1 MNPYRRMTIF
11 IICAVL
17 ALSFYVP
24 ARADRPEPGTVR
36 ILLGESS
43 KSSRM
48 DISVYG
54 SYLVNGIFSFQ
65 RGSKLKVEAKDS
77 SIWLY
82 YEGASINAGDQLI
95 LKRQSSKPGDENG
108 LRLND
113 SLSLLEGDLAVSLS
127 GSMIRTVL
135 HIGIEDYLKGLVPYE
150 MSDSFPLEALKAQ
163 AIAAR
168 SYAVRGIR
176 PDRDYD
182 LSDDTND
189 QVYRGLLQEH
199 TRAHRAVKET
209 EGIVLTYNEQII
221 QAYYTASNGG
231 ETESSAHAWG
241 GEGFPYLPVREDK
254 YDAENPQSPVKSFYL
269 PKDWTA
275 GTPQH
280 QDLETLLISKLAPSM
295 EKMGYSGLTE
305 DIRINNVKALSANA
319 PMYSAE
325 SRLMTKLSFQLN
337 VSGRRQQSSNDEEE
351 VLLFTV
357 DEKNA
362 PQTASAPVS
371 ENEGELG
378 PFVPLGQLMQIDLDI
393 FPGLEKLMGLSIN
406 LKENEIVK
414 VIEESEGFIIRS
426 GRYGHGV
433 GMSQRGAEWM
443 AKQYGKNYQ
452 EILAFYYPGTKES
465 RYRTMPAARP
475 YLNAEF
481 LTTPGPIPTPTPR
494 PTLVPQS
501 LAPEE
506 GQWEVI
512 VKNIN
517 QNSSLNLRILPNT
530 SSDILYQL
538 YYGQRL
544 LVLKRADGGWL
555 HVRADG
561 VEGYVMES
569 FVEEV
574 PE

>member
-1 MNPYRRMTIF
+1 
-11 IICAVL
+11 
-17 ALSFYVP
+17 
-24 ARADRPEPGTVR
+24 
-36 ILLGESS
+36 
-43 KSSRM
+43 
-48 DISVYG
+48 
-54 SYLVNGIFSFQ
+54 
-65 RGSKLKVEAKDS
+65 
-77 SIWLY
+77 
-82 YEGASINAGDQLI
+82 
-95 LKRQSSKPGDENG
+95 
-108 LRLND
+108 
-113 SLSLLEGDLAVSLS
+113 
-127 GSMIRTVL
+127 MIRAVL

-189 QVYRGLLQEH
+189 QVYRGLLHEH

-241 GEGFPYLPVREDK
+241 GEELPYLPVREDK
-254 YDAENPQSPVKSFYL
+254 YDDENPQSPVKSFYL
-269 PKDWTA
+269 SKDWNA
-275 GTPQH
+275 GTPQL
-280 QDLETLLISKLAPSM
+280 QDLEYLLKSGMAASM
-295 EKMGYSGLTE
+295 EKLGYSGLPE
-305 DIRINNVKALSANA
+305 KIRIDKIKALTANT
-319 PMYSAE
+319 PMYGAE
-325 SRLMTKLSFQLN
+325 SHLMTKLSFQLN
-337 VSGRRQQSSNDEEE
+337 VSGRRQQSSKDEEE

-357 DEKNA
+357 DEKKVPEN
-362 PQTASAPVS
+362 TSAPLS

-378 PFVPLGQLMQIDLDI
+378 PFVSLGQVIVVDLDI

-414 VIEESEGFIIRS
+414 VIEEAEGFIIRS

-512 VKNIN
+512 VKNIS
-517 QNSSLNLRILPNT
+517 QSSSLNLRMLPNT

-544 LVLKRADGGWL
+544 LVLKREDEGWL

-574 PE
+574 PL

>member
-1 MNPYRRMTIF
+1 MKASRRKIAF
-11 IICAVL
+11 IICAIL
-17 ALSFYVP
+17 AFSFYSP

-36 ILLGESS
+36 ILLGGIGQSG
-43 KSSRM
+43 RM

-54 SYLVNGIFSFQ
+54 SYMINGNLSFQ
-65 RGSKLKVEAKDS
+65 RGSKLKIEAKDN
-77 SIWLY
+77 IWLY
-82 YEGASINAGDQLI
+82 YEGSSMNAGKQLI
-95 LKRQSSKPGDENG
+95 LKRQSSKPDEENG

-113 SLSLLEGDLAVSLS
+113 SLSLLEGDLVVSLS
-127 GSMIRTVL
+127 GNTLRTVL
-135 HIGIEDYLKGLVPYE
+135 HIGIEEYLKGLVPYE

-176 PDRDYD
+176 QDRDYD

-189 QVYRGLLQEH
+189 QVYRGFIQEH

-231 ETESSAHAWG
+231 QTESSAHAWG
-241 GEGFPYLPVREDK
+241 GDVLPYLPVRDDH
-254 YDAENPQSPVKSFYL
+254 YDTENPQSSVKSFFL
-269 PKDWTA
+269 PKDWIADTSQLLA
-275 GTPQH
+275 
-280 QDLETLLISKLAPSM
+280 LETLLISHLAPRV
-295 EKMGYSGLTE
+295 ERMGYSGLPE
-305 DIRINNVKALSANA
+305 NIRIDTVNALSAHS
-319 PMYSAE
+319 PMYGGE
-325 SRLMTKLSFQLN
+325 SRLMTKLAFLIN
-337 VSGRRQQSSNDEEE
+337 VSGKRQQNLNDEEE

-357 DEKNA
+357 NEKA
-362 PQTASAPVS
+362 VPQPSSAPVA
-371 ENEGELG
+371 EKGGELG
-378 PFVPLGQLMQIDLDI
+378 PFVPLGQTIQIDLDI

-406 LKENEIVK
+406 LKENELIK
-414 VIEESEGFIIRS
+414 VVEESKGFSIRS

-443 AKQYGKNYQ
+443 AKHYGKNYH

-465 RYRTMPAARP
+465 RYRTMPATRP

-517 QNSSLNLRILPNT
+517 QNSSLNLRMLPNT
-530 SSDILYQL
+530 SSDILYQM

-544 LVLKRADGGWL
+544 LVLKRAEEGWL

-561 VEGYVMES
+561 IEGYVMES
-569 FVEEV
+569 FVEEM
-574 PE
+574 PQ

>member
-1 MNPYRRMTIF
+1 MNPYRRMTIL

-65 RGSKLKVEAKDS
+65 RGSKLKVEARDS

-82 YEGASINAGDQLI
+82 YEGVAIDAGDQVI
-95 LKRQSSKPGDENG
+95 LKRQSSNPDEENG

-113 SLSLLEGDLAVSLS
+113 SLNLLEGDLDISLS
-127 GSMIRTVL
+127 GNVIRAVL

-189 QVYRGLLQEH
+189 QVYRGLLHEH

-241 GEGFPYLPVREDK
+241 GEGFSYLPVREDK

-269 PKDWTA
+269 PKDWNA
-275 GTPQH
+275 ETPQL
-280 QDLETLLISKLAPSM
+280 QDMESLLKSGLAASM
-295 EKMGYSGLTE
+295 EKLGYSGLPE
-305 DIRINNVKALSANA
+305 NIRIDKVKALTANA
-319 PMYSAE
+319 PMYGSE
-325 SRLMTKLSFQLN
+325 SHLMTKLSFQLN
-337 VSGRRQQSSNDEEE
+337 ISGRRQQSSKDEEE

-357 DEKNA
+357 DEKIVPEN
-362 PQTASAPVS
+362 TSAPLS

-378 PFVPLGQLMQIDLDI
+378 PFVSLGQVIVIDLDI

-406 LKENEIVK
+406 LKENEIIK

-426 GRYGHGV
+426 GRYGHGI

-494 PTLVPQS
+494 PTLVPQR

-512 VKNIN
+512 VKNIS
-517 QNSSLNLRILPNT
+517 QNSSLNLRMLPNT

-544 LVLKRADGGWL
+544 LVLKRADEGWL

-569 FVEEV
+569 FVEEA
-574 PE
+574 PL

>member
-1 MNPYRRMTIF
+1 
-11 IICAVL
+11 
-17 ALSFYVP
+17 
-24 ARADRPEPGTVR
+24 
-36 ILLGESS
+36 
-43 KSSRM
+43 
-48 DISVYG
+48 
-54 SYLVNGIFSFQ
+54 
-65 RGSKLKVEAKDS
+65 
-77 SIWLY
+77 
-82 YEGASINAGDQLI
+82 
-95 LKRQSSKPGDENG
+95 
-108 LRLND
+108 
-113 SLSLLEGDLAVSLS
+113 
-127 GSMIRTVL
+127 
-135 HIGIEDYLKGLVPYE
+135 
-150 MSDSFPLEALKAQ
+150 
-163 AIAAR
+163 
-168 SYAVRGIR
+168 
-176 PDRDYD
+176 
-182 LSDDTND
+182 
-189 QVYRGLLQEH
+189 
-199 TRAHRAVKET
+199 
-209 EGIVLTYNEQII
+209 
-221 QAYYTASNGG
+221 
-231 ETESSAHAWG
+231 
-241 GEGFPYLPVREDK
+241 
-254 YDAENPQSPVKSFYL
+254 
-269 PKDWTA
+269 
-275 GTPQH
+275 
-280 QDLETLLISKLAPSM
+280 
-295 EKMGYSGLTE
+295 MGYSGLPE
-305 DIRINNVKALSANA
+305 DIRINNIKALSANA

-337 VSGRRQQSSNDEEE
+337 VSGRRQQSSKDEEE

-362 PQTASAPVS
+362 PQTTSAPVS
-371 ENEGELG
+371 ENQGELG
-378 PFVPLGQLMQIDLDI
+378 PFVPLGQIMQIDLDI

-452 EILAFYYPGTKES
+452 DILAFYYPGTRES

-517 QNSSLNLRILPNT
+517 QNSSLNLRMLPNT

-544 LVLKRADGGWL
+544 LVLKRADEGWL

-574 PE
+574 P

>member
-1 MNPYRRMTIF
+1 MKSFRRRIIF

-17 ALSFYVP
+17 ALSFSLPV
-24 ARADRPEPGTVR
+24 RADRPEPGTVR
-36 ILLGESS
+36 VLLGQSG

-65 RGSKLKVEAKDS
+65 RGSKLKVEARDS
-77 SIWLY
+77 GIWLY
-82 YEGASINAGDQLI
+82 YEGASINAGNQLI
-95 LKRQSSKPGDENG
+95 LKRQSSKPDEENG

-113 SLSLLEGDLAVSLS
+113 SLNLLEGDLAVSLS
-127 GSMIRTVL
+127 GSMIRAVL

-189 QVYRGLLQEH
+189 QVYRGLLHEH

-241 GEGFPYLPVREDK
+241 GEELPYLPVREDK
-254 YDAENPQSPVKSFYL
+254 YDDENPQSPVKSFYL
-269 PKDWTA
+269 SKDWNA
-275 GTPQH
+275 GTPQL
-280 QDLETLLISKLAPSM
+280 QDLEYLLKSGMAASM
-295 EKMGYSGLTE
+295 EKLGYSGLPE
-305 DIRINNVKALSANA
+305 NIRIDKIKAVTANT
-319 PMYSAE
+319 PMYGAE
-325 SRLMTKLSFQLN
+325 SHLMTKLSFQLN
-337 VSGRRQQSSNDEEE
+337 VSGRRQQSSKDEEE

-357 DEKNA
+357 DEKKVPEN
-362 PQTASAPVS
+362 TSAPLS

-378 PFVPLGQLMQIDLDI
+378 PFVSLGQVIVVDLDI

-414 VIEESEGFIIRS
+414 VIEEAEGFIIRS

-452 EILAFYYPGTKES
+452 EILAYYYPGTKES

-512 VKNIN
+512 VKNIS
-517 QNSSLNLRILPNT
+517 QSSSLNLRMLPNT

-544 LVLKRADGGWL
+544 LVLKREDEGWL

-574 PE
+574 P